1 MDIYAPPYW
10 LASPDK
16 LPPETTE
23 MTVTFDN
30 PMHTEQKEKIEKP
43 EKINNRK
50 TEEKENESHHQYVQ
64 KMIKTSNTFFTASSN
79 NKAVPEITNTQSKYP
94 PVFCGQMRPDL
105 SISHHPAFSMLHK
118 YATKGCPVDC
128 SKPWTME
135 HLEAAIHRGPH
146 ILARSSQAAACLR
159 EEALEKVKQGY
170 AEIVN
175 WDDIRK
181 ITI

>member
-50 TEEKENESHHQYVQ
+50 TEKKENESHHQYVQ
-64 KMIKTSNTFFTASSN
+64 KMIKTSNAFTAPSD

-94 PVFCGQMRPDL
+94 PVFRGRMRPDQ
-105 SISHHPAFSMLHK
+105 SISHHPAFPMLHK
-118 YATKGCPVDC
+118 YATEGCLVD
-128 SKPWTME
+128 WRTMD
-135 HLEAAIHRGPH
+135 HGTS
-146 ILARSSQAAACLR
+146 RSSHTQGTTYLGKVFASSCLPER
-159 EEALEKVKQGY
+159 RSIGKSETRICRNCELG
-170 AEIVN
+170 
-175 WDDIRK
+175 
-181 ITI
+181 